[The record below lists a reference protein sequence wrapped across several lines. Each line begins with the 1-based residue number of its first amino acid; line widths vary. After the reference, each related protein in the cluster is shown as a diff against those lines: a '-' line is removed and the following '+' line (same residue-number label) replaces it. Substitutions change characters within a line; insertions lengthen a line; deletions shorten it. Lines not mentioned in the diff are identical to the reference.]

1 MSEGHDG
8 ARACV
13 RRPLTK
19 SLLGRSLCRHWYC
32 FGGGGKCV
40 VREESTWALC
50 VRTGSKGGATIHEAF
65 PSCKMMSEKHF
76 LDVEECFVSSIYFD
90 PFIN

>member
-32 FGGGGKCV
+32 FGGGGASALFEKNPLGHCV
-40 VREESTWALC
+40 FERGVRVELPFMRRFHL
-50 VRTGSKGGATIHEAF
+50 VR
-65 PSCKMMSEKHF
+65 
-76 LDVEECFVSSIYFD
+76 
-90 PFIN
+90 